1 MQGYKLSES
10 DVEFLTNEYSK
21 LIYDSERNL
30 IRGTISFDL
39 KYEFAEEPAIQ
50 DSYDILIDLNS
61 SKGFGLPK
69 IYEIKGRILEIA
81 IKKGLSHHD
90 LHLNSVNGEMC
101 LIIAPK
107 IKERYP
113 NGFELKKFLEHTEE
127 HLYWISY
134 FEKYNKKPWKDQ
146 GHFEKGYVE
155 LYIENKEKY
164 GKDVK
169 EFFGN
174 KPRNEFRK
182 LIRDLRKKYKI

>member
-1 MQGYKLSES
+1 MPSYRLSKS
-10 DVEFLTNEYSK
+10 DVDFLAKEYPK

-30 IRGTISFDL
+30 IQGTISFDL
-39 KYEFAEEPAIQ
+39 KYEFVEEPAIQ

-61 SKGFGLPK
+61 IKGLGLPN
-69 IYEIKGRILEIA
+69 IFEIKGRILEIA
-81 IKKGLSHHD
+81 SKKNLSHYD

-101 LIIAPK
+101 MIISPK

-113 NGFELKKFLEHTEE
+113 NGFELNKFLKHTEE

-155 LYIENKEKY
+155 LYLEDKEKY
-164 GKDVK
+164 SKEVK
-169 EFFGN
+169 AFFGN